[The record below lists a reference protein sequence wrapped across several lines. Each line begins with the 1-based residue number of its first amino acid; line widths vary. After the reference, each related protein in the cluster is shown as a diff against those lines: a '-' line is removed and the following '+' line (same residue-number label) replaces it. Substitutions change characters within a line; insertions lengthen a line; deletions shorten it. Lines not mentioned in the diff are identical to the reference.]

1 VGGRRPP
8 PGAGPLKVL
17 VTGATGFIG
26 ANLVARLLDRGDEV
40 RVMRRA
46 GSRSPLLDDLAVE
59 TVPGDITDAG
69 SVERAAAG
77 VEGIYHVAGLVSY
90 WRPRRAEQGRV
101 NVAGTANV
109 IEGALRGGV
118 RRVVYTSSIAAVGFH
133 GDERVSDEETPW
145 NWGPLD
151 IGYCITKRE
160 AEEVALAGNGRGVEV
175 VAVNPALVFGPRDV
189 NFNAGRIFKLVA
201 SSSTIRGLPGW
212 TTTCDVDDVCA
223 GHVGA
228 MLRGVPG
235 RRYILGGEA
244 HPYPRIVERVAAVMG
259 VEVKVKVV
267 PYPAAAA
274 AARAAYLASL
284 VTRREPAV
292 TPELVRMT
300 AQRRVYSSRR
310 AIEEL
315 GYPQTPLRASLE
327 RAFEWYRA
335 RGML

>member
-1 VGGRRPP
+1 
-8 PGAGPLKVL
+8 LKVL

-26 ANLVARLLDRGDEV
+26 ANLVSKLIERGDEV
-40 RVMRRA
+40 RALRRP

-59 TVPGDITDAG
+59 TVSGDVTDAA

-90 WRPRRAEQGRV
+90 WRPRRAEQARV
-101 NVAGTANV
+101 NVGGTANV
-109 IEGALRGGV
+109 IEAARRGGV
-118 RRVVYTSSIAAVGFH
+118 RRVVYTSSIAAVGFR
-133 GDERVSDEETPW
+133 GDERAGDEETPW

-160 AEEVALAGNGRGVEV
+160 AEAVALAGNERGVEV

-189 NFNAGRIFKLVA
+189 NLNAGRIFKLVA
-201 SSSTIRGLPGW
+201 ARGTIRGLDGW

-244 HPYPRIVERVAAVMG
+244 YPYPRIVAAVAAAMG
-259 VEVKVKVV
+259 AEVKVKVV
-267 PYPAAAA
+267 PYGVAAV
-274 AARAAYLASL
+274 AARGSYLASL

-315 GYPQTPLRASLE
+315 GYPQTPLRSSLE
-327 RAFEWYRA
+327 RACEWYRE

>member
-1 VGGRRPP
+1 LR
-8 PGAGPLKVL
+8 VL

-26 ANLVARLLDRGDEV
+26 ANLVARLLGRGDQV
-40 RVMRRA
+40 RVLRRP
-46 GSRSPLLDDLAVE
+46 GSRSPLLDGLAVE
-59 TVPGDITDAG
+59 TVPGDVTDAA

-77 VEGIYHVAGLVSY
+77 IEGIYHVAGLVSY
-90 WRPRRAEQGRV
+90 WRPRRAEQARV
-101 NVAGTANV
+101 NVGGTANV
-109 IEGALRGGV
+109 IEAALRGGV
-118 RRVVYTSSIAAVGFH
+118 RRVVYTSSIAAVGF
-133 GDERVSDEETPW
+133 DEDEQESDEETPW

-160 AEEVALAGNGRGVEV
+160 AEEVALAGNRRGIEV

-201 SSSTIRGLPGW
+201 SRRTIRGLPGW

-228 MLRGVPG
+228 MQGGVPG
-235 RRYILGGEA
+235 RRYVLGGEA
-244 HPYPRIVERVAAVMG
+244 HPYPRIVEAVAAVMG
-259 VEVKVKVV
+259 AEVEVKVV
-267 PYPAAAA
+267 PYRVATA

-284 VTRREPAV
+284 VTRREPTV

-310 AIEEL
+310 AIAEL
-315 GYPQTPLRASLE
+315 GYPQTPLRDSLE
-327 RAFEWYRA
+327 RAFEWYRG